1 MDSSSRRA
9 APHDLLN
16 LTLTSSTPRADK
28 PRLRREHPIYAQP
41 HPHPDHRP
49 EHQLVRREHE
59 DHGDYGHPGDGD
71 DVEHAGPAAEGP
83 GASLEAGAVAGRSG
97 RREGPGGGQ
106 AEGGVRPAPTKMG

>member
-1 MDSSSRRA
+1 MDSPSRRA

-71 DVEHAGPAAEGP
+71 DVEHAGPADEGP
-83 GASLEAGAVAGRSG
+83 GASLEAVAVAGVQVDRDAVG
-97 RREGPGGGQ
+97 EVE
-106 AEGGVRPAPTKMG
+106 AD

>member
-59 DHGDYGHPGDGD
+59 DHCDYRHPGDGD
-71 DVEHAGPAAEGP
+71 DVEHARPAAEGP
-83 GASLEAGAVAGRSG
+83 GASLEAVAAA
-97 RREGPGGGQ
+97 GGLLDL
-106 AEGGVRPAPTKMG
+106 GGVRAWEADSGHSPCHERT